1 MARRDNEYPTILA
14 IMGDFLMSAK
24 KTEELQEFLKT
35 QPNFLIKED
44 EERQMAELRKAAEE
58 RGSWNENPEEDGFWI
73 SPDGSRIEIFAN
85 GDYDDPANADWIRS
99 ARNSAPKGVN
109 DNQAN

>member
-1 MARRDNEYPTILA
+1 
-14 IMGDFLMSAK
+14 MGDFLMSGK

-44 EERQMAELRKAAEE
+44 EERQMAELLKAAEE
-58 RGSWNENPEEDGFWI
+58 RGSWNENPEEDGYWI
-73 SPDGSRIEIFAN
+73 SPDGSIIEIFYN
-85 GDYDDPANADWIRS
+85 VDYDDAVNADWIRH
-99 ARNSAPKGVN
+99 ARKTQGVN

>member
-44 EERQMAELRKAAEE
+44 EERQMAELLKAAEE
-58 RGSWNENPEEDGFWI
+58 RGSWNENPEEDGYWI
-73 SPDGSRIEIFAN
+73 SPDGSIIEIFYN
-85 GDYDDPANADWIRS
+85 VDYDDPVHADWIRH
-99 ARNSAPKGVN
+99 ARKTQGAN

>member
-1 MARRDNEYPTILA
+1 
-14 IMGDFLMSAK
+14 MSAK

-58 RGSWNENPEEDGFWI
+58 RGSW
-73 SPDGSRIEIFAN
+73 
-85 GDYDDPANADWIRS
+85 YDDPVHADWIRH
-99 ARNSAPKGVN
+99 ARKTQGAN